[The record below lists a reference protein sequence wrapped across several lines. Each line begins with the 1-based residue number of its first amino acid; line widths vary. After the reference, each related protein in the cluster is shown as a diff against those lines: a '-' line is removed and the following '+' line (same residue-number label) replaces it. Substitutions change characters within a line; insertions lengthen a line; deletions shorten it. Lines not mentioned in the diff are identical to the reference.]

1 MSTGPWEGGKG
12 SRPRK
17 YNVSKYLD
25 NYERIFGNATK
36 ARLQQEDD
44 QPEHKTERAA
54 GKPQDQAVAIAMSTA
69 ERAKKRRKKK
79 ATYE

>member
-1 MSTGPWEGGKG
+1 MPLIKSDK
-12 SRPRK
+12 K
-17 YNVSKYLD
+17 
-25 NYERIFGNATK
+25 K
-36 ARLQQEDD
+36 AISQNIR
-44 QPEHKTERAA
+44 TERAA

>member
-1 MSTGPWEGGKG
+1 MPLEQG
-12 SRPRK
+12 
-17 YNVSKYLD
+17 YSKKTISQ
-25 NYERIFGNATK
+25 NI
-36 ARLQQEDD
+36 
-44 QPEHKTERAA
+44 KTERAA